1 MSASSTELGGADLV
15 SDLLSASDSSAR
27 LRRLAREGLD
37 DEPGLTWLLERAAEL
52 VHAQPAAAGELCAL
66 CDAAARTQGLSLV
79 SAQALYLRAR
89 VLAERG
95 ELQDS
100 LTLIEQARDLWRDAG
115 QHVQALRTVLGTMQ
129 ILDDLG
135 RHDDA
140 LARGEEA
147 LAGLAALAADAMEA
161 VEADPGDEE
170 LRQWLQAA
178 VEENI
183 GVACGFLGDH
193 ERALEAYSRAEG
205 AYEALG
211 LEDETA
217 RPMANRGIELI
228 TLGRGREAL
237 EVLGAAA
244 EVFERSG
251 DRLWSAKCLGHVAQ
265 AHQQL
270 GELLAALQAIGPA
283 RDTLHQ
289 LGAEVEATR
298 LQLAAADLYLSIGLT
313 QEARTEATEAV
324 ARTTSAG
331 LRHDTATAHFVVALA
346 EMDMGNLEEAGTNL
360 RAAHRI
366 FDEVGDRHQGARAQL
381 ALAELLRREEHLDQ
395 GVRVATLAADALREG
410 DWPVSLAAAELWLAE
425 TAPDDLQAQAHLD
438 SLETMP
444 SVLRLPQ
451 VREPYL
457 VGRARLLR
465 SRGRQSEAV
474 AILHSVIDEIDHGR
488 RRLADASLRRA
499 FFNRRL
505 AAYDELVDLL
515 VDRAGPDDLQAALR
529 LSDRAKARTLTE
541 LVHGTLGRPTPLT
554 QTDASESHSRAVLET
569 DLNAVHGELM
579 AAADPMLI
587 TALRRRADALEQQIG
602 MHRAREAPY
611 RVAIAGTSG
620 TRSANTPM
628 EPERLLSY
636 HVVGDDVIGFALQ
649 NGVLNVHRLT
659 GVLPRVRAELDL
671 LTAQWSRFQL
681 GGGFTRRTGPLL
693 RATTEDI
700 LGTLHDLLVRPL
712 AHHLT
717 GADGDSL
724 VVVAPRA
731 LLEVPFHAL
740 HDGSRP
746 LVERWSITLAP
757 TASGFRAHSGPTG
770 RRAVVL
776 AVPDSR
782 APEVE
787 AEALAVAE
795 VLPGARLL
803 LGDAATTAAFVA
815 AIPGADL
822 VHIACHGLYRSENP
836 LFSSVQLADRAVT
849 ASEILELDLHGALV
863 ILSACD
869 SGRQGGLTTEPVGLA
884 WAFLAA
890 GASGLVVSH
899 WVVDDAV
906 TSELMVSFHRHLAG
920 GVDPAAAL
928 RLAQRSTR
936 ETATHPYF
944 WAPFSYVAAP
954 VATGS
959 ETS

>member
-1 MSASSTELGGADLV
+1 MTVGSAELGRDDLV
-15 SDLLSASDSSAR
+15 SDLLDTPDVSAR
-27 LRRLAREGLD
+27 LQRLAREGLD

-52 VHAQPAAAGELCAL
+52 VHAQPAAAGELCTL

-100 LTLIEQARDLWRDAG
+100 LTLIEQAHDLWRDAG
-115 QHVQALRTVLGTMQ
+115 QHVLALRTVLGTMQ

-147 LAGLAALAADAMEA
+147 LAGLAALAAEG
-161 VEADPGDEE
+161 VEADPDDAE

-193 ERALEAYSRAEG
+193 ERALEAYRRSEG
-205 AYEALG
+205 AYGALG

-244 EVFERSG
+244 EVFEGSG

-270 GELLAALQAIGPA
+270 GELLAALQALGPA

-289 LGAEVEATR
+289 LGAEVEAAR

-324 ARTTSAG
+324 DRTTSAG
-331 LRHDTATAHFVVALA
+331 LRHDTASAHFVVALA
-346 EMDMGNLEEAGTNL
+346 EMDMGNLEEGGTNL

-366 FDEVGDRHQGARAQL
+366 FEEVGDRHQCARAQL
-381 ALAELLRREEHLDQ
+381 ALAELLRREERLDE
-395 GVRVATLAADALREG
+395 GVRMATVAADALREG

-425 TAPDDLQAQAHLD
+425 TAPDHRQAQAHLD
-438 SLETMP
+438 SLERLP

-457 VGRARLLR
+457 MGRARLLR
-465 SRGRQSEAV
+465 ARGRPTEAV

-499 FFNRRL
+499 FFSRRL

-515 VDRAGPDDLQAALR
+515 VDRGEPDDLEAALR

-541 LVHGTLGRPTPLT
+541 LVHGTLGRPTPPT
-554 QTDASESHSRAVLET
+554 MTDAQEPTSRAALET

-579 AAADPMLI
+579 SVADPMLI
-587 TALRRRADALEQQIG
+587 TALRRRAESLEQQIG
-602 MHRAREAPY
+602 MHLAREAHH
-611 RVAIAGTSG
+611 RVAANETSG
-620 TRSANTPM
+620 PQSADTPTW
-628 EPERLLSY
+628 PERLLSY
-636 HVVGDDVIGFALQ
+636 HVVGDDVVGFALQ
-649 NGVLNVHRLT
+649 HGVLNVHRLT
-659 GVLPRVRAELDL
+659 GVLPRVRAELDQ

-681 GGGFTRRTGPLL
+681 GGSFTRRTGPLL
-693 RATTEDI
+693 LATSEDI

-717 GADGDSL
+717 GADGDPL

-757 TASGFRAHSGPTG
+757 TAGGSRAHAGPTG
-770 RRAVVL
+770 QRPVVL

-782 APEVE
+782 APAVE

-795 VLPGARLL
+795 VLPGARVLI
-803 LGDAATTAAFVA
+803 GDAATADAFVA
-815 AIPGADL
+815 AVPGADL
-822 VHIACHGLYRSENP
+822 LHIACHGLYRPENP

-849 ASEILELDLHGALV
+849 ASEILELDLRGALV

-869 SGRQGGLTTEPVGLA
+869 SGRQGGLATEPVGLA

-890 GASGLVVSH
+890 GASGLVVSQ

-906 TSELMVSFHRHLAG
+906 TSDLMVSFHHHLAG

-928 RLAQRSTR
+928 RLAQRTTR

-954 VATGS
+954 VATRT